1 MSRRPSTPV
10 LWFGVLGGGLAWAA
24 TFVAGL
30 QFTYAQCNAPSH
42 RWHLPV
48 QTWQAALSAAGVL
61 VGLAAA
67 AVSLR
72 IYLRTREGGEI
83 SEDERRGL
91 GHTPPVGRINF
102 LATTGLLVNLL
113 SVAIMVM
120 TAIGAPLLR
129 VCQQS

>member
-1 MSRRPSTPV
+1 V
-10 LWFGVLGGGLAWAA
+10 LWFGVLGGGLAWVT

-48 QTWQAALSAAGVL
+48 QTWQWALSAAGVV
-61 VGLAAA
+61 VGVVAT
-67 AVSLR
+67 AVCVR
-72 IYLRTREGGEI
+72 IYRRTRDPGHTAA
-83 SEDERRGL
+83 DEREGL
-91 GHTPPVGRINF
+91 GHQPPLGRINF
-102 LATTGLLVNLL
+102 LAQTGLLVNVL